1 MGSPRYS
8 SSSLWRHVT
17 TPIVPPCYPVSRGE
31 WRLSFPCVGAFKI
44 VLKLAVVLGIVGA
57 IGVATGVI
65 KVNFRPIERPAP
77 SE

>member
-1 MGSPRYS
+1 MG
-8 SSSLWRHVT
+8 V
-17 TPIVPPCYPVSRGE
+17 
-31 WRLSFPCVGAFKI
+31 FKI